1 MSHHGAIK
9 PDSTSTKLRVV
20 FNVSSPTTGESLND
34 VLLSGEINE
43 DDFNTMLSFR
53 KHQIV
58 LIADIRQMFR
68 QILID
73 PSQRNLLRI
82 LWKTQEEEEL
92 VAYRLKTV
100 TYGTKCAPFLATR
113 VLRQLA
119 MDEVKNFPLASEV
132 VLSDTGSQDLGTA
145 IVLKDQ
151 LINLFNTCGMVLHK
165 WNSNARELLDLKNEN
180 SEISFKQKEDSTIKT
195 LGMA

>member
-1 MSHHGAIK
+1 MQKLYNDFLEEYENLDHMEKINNGNLSTINYYMRHHGVFK

-20 FNVSSPTTGESLND
+20 FNASSLTTTGKSLND

-43 DDFNTMLSFR
+43 DVFNIMLRFR
-53 KHQIV
+53 KHQSV

-73 PSQRNLLRI
+73 PSQRDLLRI
-82 LWKTQEEEEL
+82 LWKTKEEGP

-100 TYGTKCAPFLATR
+100 TYGTKCASFLATR

-119 MDEVKNFPLASEV
+119 MDEAKDFPLASEV
-132 VLSDTGSQDLGTA
+132 VLSDVYMDNIVTGSKDLGTA
-145 IVLKDQ
+145 IVLKD
-151 LINLFNTCGMVLHK
+151 
-165 WNSNARELLDLKNEN
+165 
-180 SEISFKQKEDSTIKT
+180 
-195 LGMA
+195 